1 MAEEPNANAMG
12 NEEEMKNDGM
22 KAVETRRSKRRR
34 REWGGNCRCIAEGGG
49 SKGYYIVP

>member
-1 MAEEPNANAMG
+1 MFTANKTKAARPEMAEEPNANAMG

-34 REWGGNCRCIAEGGG
+34 RE
-49 SKGYYIVP
+49 